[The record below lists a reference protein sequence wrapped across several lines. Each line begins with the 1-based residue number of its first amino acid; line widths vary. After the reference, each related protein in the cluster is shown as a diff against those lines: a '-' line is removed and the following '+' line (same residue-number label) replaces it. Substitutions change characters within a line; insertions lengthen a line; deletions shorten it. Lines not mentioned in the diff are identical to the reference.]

1 MKKSRILVVDDDP
14 VCSSLLLSILGDDYQ
29 VTTVNSG
36 ADVIDIANIQR
47 PNVIFLDIMM
57 PGKNGYQVLKDLKD
71 DPQTSKL
78 PVIIVS
84 ALSEES
90 DENLALRIGADGYIA
105 KPIIPSDVYEALK
118 NTSNKVFL

>member
-1 MKKSRILVVDDDP
+1 MNKTRILVVDDDP
-14 VCSSLLLSILGDDYQ
+14 FCSSLLLSILGDEYQ

-36 ADVIDIANIQR
+36 FDVVDITSVQS
-47 PNVIFLDIMM
+47 PDFIFLDIMM

-71 DPQTSKL
+71 DPSTQAI

-90 DENLALRIGADGYIA
+90 DENLALRLGANGYIS
-105 KPIIPSDVYEALK
+105 KPISPTEVFVMLK
-118 NTSNKVFL
+118 KHLQ

>member
-1 MKKSRILVVDDDP
+1 MENAKILVVDDDP
-14 VCSSLLLSILGDDYQ
+14 ICSSLLLSILGDDYQ

-57 PGKNGYQVLKDLKD
+57 PGKNGYQVLKDLKQ
-71 DPQTSKL
+71 DPQTAKL

-84 ALSEES
+84 ALAEES
-90 DENLALRIGADGYIA
+90 DESLGLRLGADAYLG
-105 KPIIPSDVYEALK
+105 KPISPTEVFAILK
-118 NTSNKVFL
+118 KYL

>member
-1 MKKSRILVVDDDP
+1 MKKARILVVDDDP

-36 ADVIDIANIQR
+36 DDVTDIANIQR
-47 PNVIFLDIMM
+47 PDVIFLDIMM
-57 PGKNGYQVLKDLKD
+57 PGKNGYQVLKDLKE
-71 DPQTSKL
+71 DPQTSML

-84 ALSEES
+84 SLSEQS

-105 KPIIPSDVYEALK
+105 KPITPSNVYEVLK
-118 NTSNKVFL
+118 KQL